1 MSGTLNDLTANQA
14 DALKELKSK
23 LNDIQKPIHDVHQ
36 LLRFLRA
43 RKFDIKKTEAIIRQ
57 DIVWRAQMKVDT
69 IHEWFKIPEV
79 CLKYWPGGS
88 LGLDKLG
95 HVVWLSPIGNVD
107 PKGLIY
113 SVKTGD
119 IIRTN
124 IYVIER
130 MVKEQEVI
138 SQKLGRH
145 IEGITL
151 IVDLDNLSASHM
163 WKPGMAVMIEL
174 FTIIE
179 EHYPGF
185 IHQMFVVRPTKL
197 LPIAYYLIRPCF
209 TEDTR
214 ERIHVLGSN
223 WREVLLKHIDAE
235 ILPVHWGGTL
245 TDTDGVPNMCPSKI
259 NLGGKVPSFFYK
271 KGSDLNHDD
280 MTFMELPGKRSTE
293 VKHRISTAG
302 SILSYEFKTASNDI
316 AFGIYRLSESG
327 EKISILDEK
336 RYCSHIIPEDGE
348 VLFEEPGLY
357 VVKFD
362 NRGSAFQKTRKL
374 SYWMEVIEPKIERS
388 STGGAFFNNPR
399 DSGYYQENQY
409 MTPTGPK

>member
-245 TDTDGVPNMCPSKI
+245 TDTDGVPNMCPSK
-259 NLGGKVPSFFYK
+259 V
-271 KGSDLNHDD
+271 
-280 MTFMELPGKRSTE
+280 
-293 VKHRISTAG
+293 
-302 SILSYEFKTASNDI
+302 
-316 AFGIYRLSESG
+316 
-327 EKISILDEK
+327 
-336 RYCSHIIPEDGE
+336 
-348 VLFEEPGLY
+348 
-357 VVKFD
+357 
-362 NRGSAFQKTRKL
+362 
-374 SYWMEVIEPKIERS
+374 
-388 STGGAFFNNPR
+388 
-399 DSGYYQENQY
+399 
-409 MTPTGPK
+409 